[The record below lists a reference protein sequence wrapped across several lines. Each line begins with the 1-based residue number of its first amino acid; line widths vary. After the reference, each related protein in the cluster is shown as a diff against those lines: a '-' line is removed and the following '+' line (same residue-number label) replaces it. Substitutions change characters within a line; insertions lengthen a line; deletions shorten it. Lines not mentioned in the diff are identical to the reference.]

1 MVYFVNWTLW
11 ENRDSKGKSD
21 TQKSDSVTRDAEPRN
36 AVKQSDVAGR
46 QVTQLQLASAN
57 SRPNVYH
64 VHKHD
69 LKGLEA
75 AIKAARDTPI
85 EYFIPDHMK
94 FDAVCGYTAG
104 VLGRDWRAEAEEEMR
119 DRKARGEQVS
129 RCAD

>member
-1 MVYFVNWTLW
+1 MQ
-11 ENRDSKGKSD
+11 G
-21 TQKSDSVTRDAEPRN
+21 AEPRREMER
-36 AVKQSDVAGR
+36 ASLAGR
-46 QVTQLQLASAN
+46 QLTQLQLASAN

-69 LKGLEA
+69 LKGLQA
-75 AIKAARDTPI
+75 AIKAAKDTPI
-85 EYFIPDHMK
+85 EYFIPEHMK

-129 RCAD
+129 CRGD